1 MRKIWASPRKK
12 EGTYESRSRP
22 PVPARRR
29 DSARDPHR
37 RSFRGRRRTPRAK
50 RQTQARREEAH
61 PRATRAPGIPRA
73 SRLHRT
79 DGTDRPDRAGRQGRR
94 SWSVRRDQGALPRR
108 RGFGLAPDVLHGAG
122 LRARGCVQS
131 LPGTYPLDGER
142 RTRRA
147 VGGRQPGDAR
157 PVLRHGR
164 RLRQWRR
171 HQSLSR
177 GEQTRGHRDARP
189 DHARGSGCHLRLR
202 HRLRLGRRRLRRRRH
217 DLAGPVK
224 PGQSLPS
231 HWYVDPG
238 RLDDELERVFD
249 RSWQYA
255 GPAELVAEPGS
266 FLTTRAGRVPIVVT
280 RDTDGE
286 LNAFANVCRHRG
298 AEVARER
305 NGRRKSLQCHYHAWT
320 YGLDGRLR
328 AAPRTEG
335 LDLDDV
341 ALPCATVGTWGPFVF
356 VNPDPEAAPLA
367 ETLGELPT
375 IVAEAGLPLDVVRP
389 RRNAGYEIQANWK
402 LVVDNYLEC
411 YHCPVAHPGFSQAF
425 DLDDYTLTQYPTFSV
440 QRTPGREAGEGLY
453 AFLWPNFTIN
463 VYPGP
468 GNVSVNLF

>member
-1 MRKIWASPRKK
+1 
-12 EGTYESRSRP
+12 
-22 PVPARRR
+22 
-29 DSARDPHR
+29 
-37 RSFRGRRRTPRAK
+37 
-50 RQTQARREEAH
+50 
-61 PRATRAPGIPRA
+61 
-73 SRLHRT
+73 
-79 DGTDRPDRAGRQGRR
+79 
-94 SWSVRRDQGALPRR
+94 
-108 RGFGLAPDVLHGAG
+108 
-122 LRARGCVQS
+122 
-131 LPGTYPLDGER
+131 
-142 RTRRA
+142 
-147 VGGRQPGDAR
+147 
-157 PVLRHGR
+157 
-164 RLRQWRR
+164 
-171 HQSLSR
+171 
-177 GEQTRGHRDARP
+177 
-189 DHARGSGCHLRLR
+189 
-202 HRLRLGRRRLRRRRH
+202 
-217 DLAGPVK
+217 VK
-224 PGQSLPS
+224 PGRSLPS

-238 RLDDELERVFD
+238 RLEGELEHVFD

-266 FLTTRAGRVPIVVT
+266 FLTTQAGRVPIVVT

-286 LNAFANVCRHRG
+286 LNAFVNVCRHRG

-375 IVAEAGLPLDVVRP
+375 IVAEAGLHLDAVRP

-425 DLDDYTLTQYPTFSV
+425 DVDDYTLTQYPTFSV

-463 VYPGP
+463 FYPGP
-468 GNVSVNLF
+468 GNVSVNLFLPVAADRTLALFEYYLVDAVSDAEADEFVAFVDQVQREDTELCESAQRGLRSGRLAQGLLVPGREDGLVHFQRLVREALHER